1 MTLRLHHAPMACS
14 LASRLALMESS
25 LPYEVV
31 LVHTNRGE
39 QKSDAYRRI
48 NPRGKV
54 PALETAEGVI
64 TESTAILPHIAD
76 LAPGKALLPP
86 PGSFERAEAQAWLS
100 YLSST
105 VHAAYGGLLR
115 PDFEPVRD
123 ACRAQLVAALE
134 TIDAHLEGRDYLLER
149 FSVCDLYLLVFSLWR
164 AIAGPLPALPNLDAF
179 QMRVLARPGIGPTIG
194 EEMRLRAE
202 AA

>member
-14 LASRLALMESS
+14 LASRLALMEAG
-25 LPYEVV
+25 LPHEIAV
-31 LVHTNRGE
+31 VHTTRGE
-39 QKSDAYRRI
+39 QKTPAYLRI

-54 PALETAEGVI
+54 PALETAQGVI
-64 TESTAILPHIAD
+64 TESTAILPFIAD
-76 LAPGKALLPP
+76 LAPDKALMPP
-86 PGSFERAEAQAWLS
+86 QGSFERAQAQAWLS

-115 PDFEPVRD
+115 PDFAPVRE
-123 ACRAQLVAALE
+123 ACQAQLVAALQ
-134 TIDAHLEGRDYLLER
+134 TVDAHLEGREHMLGR

-179 QMRVLARPGIGPTIG
+179 QMRMLARPGIGPTIG

>member
-14 LASRLALMESS
+14 LASRLALIEAG
-25 LPYEVV
+25 LPHEIVF
-31 LVHTNRGE
+31 VHTTRGE
-39 QKSDAYRRI
+39 QKTEAYLRI

-54 PALETAEGVI
+54 PALETTEGVI
-64 TESTAILPHIAD
+64 TESTAILPYIAD
-76 LAPGKALLPP
+76 LIPGKALLPP
-86 PGSFERAEAQAWLS
+86 PHSFERAQAQAWLS

-115 PDFEPVRD
+115 PDLAAVREVFQ
-123 ACRAQLVAALE
+123 AQLVQAL
-134 TIDAHLEGRDYLLER
+134 TSIDAHLEGREFLLER
-149 FSVCDLYLLVFSLWR
+149 FSVCDLYLLVFAMWR
-164 AIAGPLPALPNLDAF
+164 AIAGPLPAMPHLDAF
-179 QMRVLARPGIGPTIG
+179 QMRMLARPGIGPTIG

>member
-14 LASRLALMESS
+14 LASRLALQEAG
-25 LPYEVV
+25 LPHEVV
-31 LVHTNRGE
+31 VVHTTRGE
-39 QKSDAYRRI
+39 QKTEAYLRI

-54 PALETAEGVI
+54 PALETAQGVI
-64 TESTAILPHIAD
+64 TESTAILPYIAD
-76 LAPGKALLPP
+76 LAPDKGLMPA
-86 PGSFERAEAQAWLS
+86 PGSFERAQAQAWLS

-115 PDFEPVRD
+115 PDFAAVRE
-123 ACRAQLVAALE
+123 ACHAQLVTALE
-134 TIDAHLEGRDYLLER
+134 TIDAQLEGREYLLDR

-164 AIAGPLPALPNLDAF
+164 AIAGPLPPLPNLDAF

>member
-14 LASRLALMESS
+14 LASRLALQEAG
-25 LPYEVV
+25 LPHDIA
-31 LVHTNRGE
+31 LVHTTRGE
-39 QKSDAYRRI
+39 QKTEAYRRI

-64 TESTAILPHIAD
+64 TESTAILPYIAD
-76 LAPGKALLPP
+76 LAPGKALMPP
-86 PGSFERAEAQAWLS
+86 PGSFERAQAQAWLS

-115 PDFEPVRD
+115 PDFAAVRE
-123 ACRAQLVAALE
+123 ACHAQLVAALQ
-134 TIDAHLEGRDYLLER
+134 TVDAHLEGREYLLDR

-164 AIAGPLPALPNLDAF
+164 AIAGPLPPLPNLDAF
-179 QMRVLARPGIGPTIG
+179 QTRMLSRPGIGPTIG

>member
-14 LASRLALMESS
+14 LASRLALIEAD
-25 LPYEVV
+25 LPHEIVV
-31 LVHTNRGE
+31 VHTNRGD
-39 QKSDAYRRI
+39 QKSAAYRRI
-48 NPRGKV
+48 NPRGQV
-54 PALETAEGVI
+54 PALETTEGVL
-64 TESTAILPHIAD
+64 TESTAILPYIAD

-86 PGSFERAEAQAWLS
+86 PRSFERAQAQAWLS

-105 VHAAYGGLLR
+105 VHAAYGGLIK
-115 PDFEPVRD
+115 PDLAAARE
-123 ACRAQLVAALE
+123 AYHAQLVAALQ
-134 TIDAHLEGRDYLLER
+134 TIDAHLEGREYLLDR
-149 FSVCDLYLLVFSLWR
+149 FSACDLYLLVFSLWR